1 MVMKKLLYIAPHL
14 STGGLPQY
22 LYKKIELLQGEFDI
36 YLVEWDDHTG
46 GRLVV
51 QRNKITNLLPPD
63 HFFTLDEDKKELLYI
78 IDQIKPDI
86 IHLEEIP
93 EFFMDY
99 NIAEKIYNT
108 DRSYSIIETSHDSS
122 YDTAQKKFF
131 PDKFM
136 FVSDWQIQQYKDINI
151 PKVLV
156 EYPIEYKERPNRE
169 EALKTLGLDPNKKHI
184 LHVGLFTPRKN
195 QAEFFEYA
203 RILPEYQF
211 HCVGNQADNFKH
223 YWEPLMQNKPDN
235 LTWWNE
241 RSDVDSFY
249 SAMDLFLFTSKGN
262 NNDKETMPLVIREA
276 ISWQLPIL
284 IYNLPVYLNYFDKFN
299 NTQYL
304 EFNNIKENCNKIKS
318 VFSPKLNDIDSTKEA
333 YIVGTYPNTSF
344 VEKITIECLK
354 ALKKDN
360 RIIITTSHYPVSK
373 EIQELSDYVIYDKN
387 NITTKHTFV
396 WMWYAIEDNWE
407 IYSPIDN
414 GQDNYHGPACH
425 NNIHNAMALAN
436 NLGLEKAYLINYDY
450 HLKDIEGINYIS
462 KILNNHNLYSNIR
475 YGKENQP
482 QIDTSLMGI
491 KPKIFLEYL
500 PQIFNKQEW
509 DNIQIYSN
517 SANNGLEHMWYNLL
531 KNVPNIYWE
540 SEDEYNRLHEK
551 TLNHLSF
558 SQAEY
563 FNLIPVQ
570 NTNNQYI
577 VTFQVN
583 NDIDSRIFIVKALN
597 KNNEIIFE
605 EKHNIDSRFTWWRL
619 FNYSLETENYVLFRL
634 EVLDTKTQ
642 NHLYTKEILLDDNY
656 ITNQLP
662 KNGYFKFK

>member
-51 QRNKITNLLPPD
+51 QRNKIANLLSPD
-63 HFFTLDEDKKELLYI
+63 HFFTLNEDKKELLNI

-99 NIAEKIYNT
+99 NLAEKIYST

-122 YDTAQKKFF
+122 YDTTQKKFF

-169 EALKTLGLDPNKKHI
+169 EALKALGLDPNKKHI

-203 RILPEYQF
+203 RALPEYQF
-211 HCVGNQADNFKH
+211 HCVGNQADNFKY

-299 NTQYL
+299 NIQYL
-304 EFNNIKENCNKIKS
+304 EFNNIKENCNKITEILSKDNNFVNIDEEVFVLS
-318 VFSPKLNDIDSTKEA
+318 VYPQQQSIIEATKEC
-333 YIVGTYPNTSF
+333 IEGIRKTNR
-344 VEKITIECLK
+344 KIIL
-354 ALKKDN
+354 
-360 RIIITTSHYPVSK
+360 TSHYP
-373 EIQELSDYVIYDKN
+373 IPTELQSLVDYCVYDSN
-387 NITTKHTFV
+387 NILTKMDF
-396 WMWYAIEDNWE
+396 YKIGYCYEENFE
-407 IYSPIDN
+407 YNINIDEEN
-414 GQDNYHGPACH
+414 NNNSYHGPAVYTNYYNGAVLAQKLGFKKTYFINFDYIP
-425 NNIHNAMALAN
+425 NNP
-436 NLGLEKAYLINYDY
+436 EY
-450 HLKDIEGINYIS
+450 INYIS
-462 KILNNHNLYSNIR
+462 KVLNTKKIYS
-475 YGKENQP
+475 
-482 QIDTSLMGI
+482 GI
-491 KPKIFLEYL
+491 KIYTEGNTVSTFFFGAQTDFFLSLYPKISTAQEYDL
-500 PQIFNKQEW
+500 LKEKWQ
-509 DNIQIYSN
+509 SN
-517 SANNGLEHMWYNLL
+517 SVGYEDIFYCSL
-531 KNVPNIYWE
+531 KN
-540 SEDEYNRLHEK
+540 H
-551 TLNHLSF
+551 LNQIHLEPEEQWNQLIQTNFKHLGYSRI
-558 SQAEY
+558 EY
-563 FNLIPVQ
+563 FSVLPVQ
-570 NTNNQYI
+570 NQDNCFAI
-577 VTFQVN
+577 VTHNSSNTDKKKLVIELIDNNENKVN
-583 NDIDSRIFIVKALN
+583 ETLYLNGQLIWYYIYNYNIDNNISISQKMYDIDDKLLKTHTIT
-597 KNNEIIFE
+597 
-605 EKHNIDSRFTWWRL
+605 ID
-619 FNYSLETENYVLFRL
+619 
-634 EVLDTKTQ
+634 K
-642 NHLYTKEILLDDNY
+642 NY
-656 ITNQLP
+656 IINQLP